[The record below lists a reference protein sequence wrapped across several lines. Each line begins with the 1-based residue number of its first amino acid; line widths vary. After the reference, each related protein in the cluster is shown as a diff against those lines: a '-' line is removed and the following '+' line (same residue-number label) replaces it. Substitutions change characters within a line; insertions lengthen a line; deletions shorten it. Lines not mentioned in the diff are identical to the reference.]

1 MTDGE
6 YLRALQEEVRVLK
19 QALSLKVTGE
29 RSEVDW
35 VLELAHQIVG
45 EPVAEKGPVTAENMF
60 PEEL

>member
-19 QALSLKVTGE
+19 QALSLKVKGE
-29 RSEVDW
+29 RSEADW
-35 VLELAHQIVG
+35 VLELAYQIIG
-45 EPVAEKGPVTAENMF
+45 EPVADKGPITAEKMF

>member
-6 YLRALQEEVRVLK
+6 YLRALQKEVQVLK

-29 RSEVDW
+29 RSEADW
-35 VLELAHQIVG
+35 VIELAYQIVG
-45 EPVAEKGPVTAENMF
+45 ESAADERPITAEKMF